1 MGMLLEHFKE
11 AYDLIIIDTPP
22 VNILT
27 DAALLGRQVDGV
39 VLVVRAGV
47 TDAAALGYAVGQLD
61 HVQAPTLGVVLNDIA
76 LKRNGTYD
84 GTYHYASYASYSATE
99 DGKG

>member
-1 MGMLLEHFKE
+1 MGVLLEHVKE

-27 DAALLGRQVDGV
+27 DAALLGRQADGV

-47 TDAAALGYAVGQLD
+47 TDAAALGYAMGQLE
-61 HVQAPTLGVVLNDIA
+61 HVRAPTLGVVLNDIVMG
-76 LKRNGTYD
+76 RNGTYD
-84 GTYHYASYASYSATE
+84 GVYNYASYATSLAPE
-99 DGKG
+99 DDKG